1 MSIKSSSWLVVV
13 TGLAV
18 LCVIIGIFITR
29 SDKGGHATFVQKS
42 GGSTEKHFF
51 LPTEDD
57 IIDDVDTGLKIIKD
71 VINITFSKT
80 TSDSTMHKIIDSVGG
95 EIVGYDKAVNLY
107 QLRIANTDLATLDNI
122 RTRLLSDFKEVE
134 LASRC
139 SVSVHENQYYV
150 K

>member
-1 MSIKSSSWLVVV
+1 MSIKSFSWPVVV
-13 TGLAV
+13 TGFV
-18 LCVIIGIFITR
+18 VFCVIIAIFITR
-29 SDKGGHATFVQKS
+29 SNKGGSASFMQKS
-42 GGSTEKHFF
+42 GGSTERHFF

-57 IIDDVDTGLKIIKD
+57 IIDDVDSGLRIIKD

-107 QLRIANTDLATLDNI
+107 QIRLANTDLATIDKI
-122 RTRLLSDFKEVE
+122 RTMLLSNFKEVE

-139 SVSVHENQYYV
+139 TVSVHENQYYV
-150 K
+150 R